1 MSIPSNEPPIFFG
14 EPGGADSGTF
24 DFTNPFR
31 VPAVTIT
38 QPSTSTLTTNKP
50 FSKIT
55 LIPFKFKDAANNETG
70 VVSFRVV
77 SFRVV
82 SFRVVSF
89 DILTFRVITF
99 RVIIFR
105 IIFAFEVIT
114 PKDVT
119 LKVITPKDVTLKVV
133 IFRIIVILE
142 VVAFL

>member
-77 SFRVV
+77 SF
-82 SFRVVSF
+82 